1 MAERSHNP
9 GPDAQPVLEEN
20 PPAIL
25 VLGDMLLD
33 VVVTGDL
40 QAAREAQGAVQL
52 YAGGSAA
59 NFAVGAA
66 RAGAAV
72 RFVGRVGDDLAGR
85 LLVDELARAGVN
97 PAVQITPGVPPGTVL
112 VLADVDGHGGN
123 RMLSE
128 VGASGTLTPA
138 DLDPAWFAG
147 LAGLHLTGYSFLRPG
162 PAPAA
167 RHALALA
174 RSAAGGIVCSMDP
187 APAPLIRAFGPHRFR
202 AQLAD
207 LRFDVLFPNLEEGQ
221 VITGETEPQAVL
233 AALCALA
240 PLVALKL
247 GPAGCLVAWN
257 PDRTDLIH
265 LPPSAIRHPPSA
277 IPARPGPVVDTTGAG
292 DAFAAGFMVAYLR
305 RRDPVRAA
313 QAAVEAAA
321 AIVSRVGPR

>member
-1 MAERSHNP
+1 
-9 GPDAQPVLEEN
+9 
-20 PPAIL
+20 
-25 VLGDMLLD
+25 MLLD

-85 LLVDELARAGVN
+85 LLVDELARAGVT
-97 PAVQITPGVPPGTVL
+97 PAVHVTPGVPTGTVL
-112 VLADVDGHGGN
+112 VLTDVDGQGGN

-128 VGASGTLTPA
+128 VGASGTLAPA

-147 LAGLHLTGYSFLRPG
+147 LAGLHLTGYSLLRPG

-167 RHALALA
+167 HHALALA
-174 RSAAGGIVCSMDP
+174 RSAAGGIICSMDP
-187 APAPLIRAFGPHRFR
+187 APAHLIRDFGPARFR
-202 AQLAD
+202 ALLAT

-221 VITGETEPQAVL
+221 VITGLTAPRAVL
-233 AALCALA
+233 AALCSLA

-247 GPAGCLVAWN
+247 GPAGCLVSWD
-257 PDRTDLIH
+257 PDQLRLPAAAA
-265 LPPSAIRHPPSA
+265 PPSAVRHPPSA
-277 IPARPGPVVDTTGAG
+277 IPAVPGPVVDTTGAG
-292 DAFAAGFMVAYLR
+292 DAFAAGFMAAYLR
-305 RRDPVRAA
+305 GCDPVRAA
-313 QAAVEAAA
+313 EAAVQAAA
-321 AIVSRVGPR
+321 AIVGRVGPR

>member
-1 MAERSHNP
+1 MSVAKP
-9 GPDAQPVLEEN
+9 TLDEN

-40 QAAREAQGAVQL
+40 QAAREARGAVQL

-66 RAGAAV
+66 RAGASV

-85 LLVDELARAGVN
+85 LLVDELARAGVQ
-97 PAVQITPGVPPGTVL
+97 PAVRVTPAVPTGTVL
-112 VLADVDGHGGN
+112 VLTDIDGQGGN

-128 VGASGTLTPA
+128 AGASATLAPT

-147 LAGLHLTGYSFLRPG
+147 PAGLHLTGYSLLRPG

-174 RSAAGGIVCSMDP
+174 RAAGSMVCSMDP
-187 APAPLIRAFGPHRFR
+187 APTHLIHDFGPARFR
-202 AQLAD
+202 ALLGD
-207 LRFDVLFPNLEEGQ
+207 LHFDVLFPNLEEGQ
-221 VITGETEPQAVL
+221 VITGLTEPQAVL
-233 AALCALA
+233 AALRPLA
-240 PLVALKL
+240 PLVVLKL
-247 GPAGCLVAWN
+247 GSAGCLVAGN
-257 PDRTDLIH
+257 PV
-265 LPPSAIRHPPSA
+265 PPARPAPPVAPTA
-277 IPARPGPVVDTTGAG
+277 IPAIPGPVVDTTGAG

-305 RRDPVRAA
+305 DADPLRAA
-313 QAAVEAAA
+313 QAAVRAAA
-321 AIVSRVGPR
+321 AIVARVGPR